1 MIPRFTAMCAPR
13 WSPSR
18 TFVRHL
24 QGAQLLVLLGLN
36 GLDLRGV
43 AEAFEQLAEPGLAF
57 LRDLLPGREF
67 PGLGRSHQ
75 LLGLRVADLQTNHPP
90 TTVGCAQRWQQ
101 GRDATIG
108 GARAL
113 NVQLRRANG
122 TCAHRA
128 CRYAPLA
135 R

>member
-75 LLGLRVADLQTNHPP
+75 LLGLRVANLQTNHPSP
-90 TTVGCAQRWQQ
+90 TPGSPRSAEPVT
-101 GRDATIG
+101 
-108 GARAL
+108 
-113 NVQLRRANG
+113 
-122 TCAHRA
+122 
-128 CRYAPLA
+128 
-135 R
+135 